1 MKEFDGRKLF
11 KTIILHEAEVAKLY
25 KNLAENMK
33 DKKAK
38 ALFEKLSA
46 DESRHEKIYI
56 DLLEKLPNGGMVQM
70 DEEDLEYTE
79 TLIKSNI
86 FQNEDVKNR
95 YNKQDALIIA
105 EKVERDAIIFVEQVR
120 SLFPELVPEE
130 FKTIMKEE
138 KKHLNYVLNSQ
149 FNSSLRFLGL

>member
-1 MKEFDGRKLF
+1 MKEFDGKKLF

-25 KNLAENMK
+25 RNLAENMK

-38 ALFEKLSA
+38 ALFEKLAA
-46 DESRHEKIYI
+46 DEERHEKRYQE
-56 DLLEKLPNGGMVQM
+56 LLDKLPNGGKIQM
-70 DEEDLEYTE
+70 SEDDLEYTE
-79 TLIKSNI
+79 MLIKTHI

-95 YNKQDALIIA
+95 YNKQDALVIA

-130 FKTIMKEE
+130 FETIMKEE

-149 FNSSLRFLGL
+149 FDSSLRFLGL

>member
-38 ALFEKLSA
+38 ALFENLSS
-46 DESRHEKIYI
+46 DELRHEKIYQG
-56 DLLEKLPNGGMVQM
+56 LLEKLPNGGMLELS
-70 DEEDLEYTE
+70 EEDLEYTE
-79 TLIKSNI
+79 MLIKTHI
-86 FQNEDVKNR
+86 FQNADVKNR
-95 YNKQDALIIA
+95 YNKQDALVIA
-105 EKVERDAIIFVEQVR
+105 EKVERDSIIFVEQVR
-120 SLFPELVPEE
+120 SLFPEWVPEE

-138 KKHLNYVLNSQ
+138 KKHLNYVLNTQ
-149 FNSSLRFLGL
+149 FDSSLRFLGL

>member
-46 DESRHEKIYI
+46 DELRHEKIYEG
-56 DLLEKLPNGGMVQM
+56 LLNKLPNGGMLELS
-70 DEEDLEYTE
+70 DEDLEYTE
-79 TLIKSNI
+79 MLIKTHI

-95 YNKQDALIIA
+95 YNKQDALVIA
-105 EKVERDAIIFVEQVR
+105 EKVERDSIIFVEQVR
-120 SLFPELVPEE
+120 SLFPELIPEE
-130 FKTIMKEE
+130 FKVIMKEE
-138 KKHLNYVLNSQ
+138 KKHLNYVLNNQ
-149 FNSSLRFLGL
+149 FDSSMRFLGL